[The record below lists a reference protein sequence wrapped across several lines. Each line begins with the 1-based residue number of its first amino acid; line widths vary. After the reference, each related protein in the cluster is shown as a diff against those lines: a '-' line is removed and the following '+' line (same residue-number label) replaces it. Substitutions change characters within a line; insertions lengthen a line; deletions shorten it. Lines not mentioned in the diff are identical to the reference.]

1 MFGNWGRHMTYKKT
15 AIMLGLA
22 TGVSSFGFMAMPAFA
37 QQAPAPQASAPA
49 PEADK
54 DAANEI
60 IVTGYRASLQ
70 RSAEIK
76 KNNIGLTETIL
87 AEDIGKFPDS
97 NIAESLSRVPGVTIS
112 RDNDGEGVNAAIR
125 GLGSA
130 FTQVTLNGAAIMIG
144 STGTA
149 DGSGTGRQVDLNYF
163 PTELF
168 TSITVEKSS
177 RADILEGGAAG
188 SIDLRTAHPF
198 DKPGTHYT
206 ISMDGLYNTNAKIP
220 GYKGAAVFSATKGE
234 FGILVGVSGISNQVN
249 SNGFESVGWTEPN
262 LSAAQ
267 NTTSSRNNINGTG
280 SNGSTWNIPAT
291 VPAGAGNG
299 LVTGSA
305 LNQAALLALNPG
317 LNITQINQALIPRLG
332 REFNEWGSRKRI
344 TGVVSLEYKGDDNGL
359 HLYLDSMLSKARNQ
373 EQRIDMDWV
382 GRNGSAI
389 PIGMQVDAN
398 GVVTSGTFANAQSF
412 LEYRPYDEK
421 LTYYGFNPGG
431 EYQIT
436 DHLKIDV
443 RGDVTHS
450 SFYRQ
455 SPSVLVSTVLG
466 SGDTVNYTNNNGNIN
481 IASSTD
487 LNNPANFN
495 WNGGRVN
502 IQDERRQTTTK
513 GIRGNLR
520 WDHGDIVVRVGAA
533 YDNNYRNIY
542 ALDNSTLWQNAVCG
556 NQPNVAMLSPNASPN
571 CLGLNAPGS
580 AAALYPGY
588 GTGATAGA
596 TGSVQYLGSLIPQ
609 ASLANY
615 LMPGPRGFI
624 TVNWPAFAAASN
636 YNYYNSTA
644 PFSTASNT
652 GANSGQFQEKNFGA
666 YIEADDKFE
675 FGDNTLRLNGGVRF
689 IHTNQRIGGYVA
701 NGAITQ
707 QNATLTSG
715 GYYPTVGIGAFNFIN
730 TYNSYSYAL
739 PAFTADFA
747 LGRHAVF
754 RASWSKTLTRPDP
767 NAMLPGVNFSDI
779 SAYQASIGNPALA
792 PYLSKNLDLGFEY
805 YTGKEGYIAV
815 AAYRKSITGFTTA
828 ANISST
834 FSALAPYGV
843 NINTVTSAQANILN
857 NYPTGAANSPINIS
871 EQVNAGN
878 LVINGAEFTV
888 VQPLDFVLAQH
899 GIQGLGVIGNVTVID
914 QSSASVPAVIAT
926 GVAHTTYNLTLYYD
940 HKGVSARLLYNYTG
954 GSLAAPGP
962 QNGLNNFQIFNDVHK
977 ELDFSSNLDLQKIFG
992 GSTLLPVISFNVT
1005 NLTKAHIRT
1014 YLQYKNV
1021 TYSDYNPGTTYS
1033 LGLREKF

>member
-1 MFGNWGRHMTYKKT
+1 MNLRKMT
-15 AIMLGLA
+15 IVMGLA
-22 TGVSSFGFMAMPAFA
+22 TGVSSFGLLAGPAMA
-37 QQAPAPQASAPA
+37 QQAAPA
-49 PEADK
+49 VAPATAPATPDQ
-54 DAANEI
+54 AAASEI

-76 KNNIGLTETIL
+76 KTNIGLTETIL

-168 TSITVEKSS
+168 TSITVDKSA

-198 DKPGTHYT
+198 DKPGTHFT
-206 ISMDGLYNTNAKIP
+206 ISMDGLYNTNAKKP
-220 GYKGAAVFSATKGE
+220 GYKGAAVFSTTKGN
-234 FGILVGVSGISNQVN
+234 FGLLVGVSGISNQVN
-249 SNGFESVGWTEPN
+249 SDGFESVGWTEPN
-262 LSAAQ
+262 LTAAQ
-267 NTTSSRNNINGTG
+267 NSTSTLNNINGTT
-280 SNGSTWNIPAT
+280 SNGSSWNIPAT

-317 LNITQINQALIPRLG
+317 LTITQINQALIPRLG
-332 REFNEWGSRKRI
+332 RVFNEYGSRKRI
-344 TGVVSLEYKGDDNGL
+344 TGVVSLEYKGDDGL
-359 HLYLDSMLSKARNQ
+359 HAYVDGMLSKAKNQ

-382 GRNGSAI
+382 GRNGSSI
-389 PIGMQVDAN
+389 PIGLQVDSN

-412 LEYRPYDEK
+412 LEYRPYTEN
-421 LTYYGFNPGG
+421 LTYYGINPGL
-431 EYQIT
+431 EYQVT
-436 DHLKIDV
+436 SNLKV
-443 RGDVTHS
+443 ELKADVTHS

-466 SGDTVNYTNNNGNIN
+466 SGDAVSYTNNGGDIN

-502 IQDERRQTTTK
+502 LQDERRQTTTK
-513 GIRGNLR
+513 GARGSLK
-520 WDHGDIVVRVGAA
+520 WDHGNISIRAGAA
-533 YDNNYRNIY
+533 YDDNYRNIVAY
-542 ALDNSTLWQNAVCG
+542 DNSTLWQAAVCG
-556 NQPNVAMLSPNASPN
+556 NQPNVAMQLPNAQPACN
-571 CLGLNAPGS
+571 GANAPGS

-609 ASLANY
+609 SSLASY
-615 LMPGPRGFI
+615 LMPGPKGFI

-636 YNYYNSTA
+636 YNQFNASA
-644 PFSTASNT
+644 PFATSSNT
-652 GANSGQFQEKNFGA
+652 GANSGQFEEKNFGA
-666 YIEADDKFE
+666 FLEADDKFE
-675 FGDNTLRLNGGVRF
+675 FGDDVLRLNGGVRF
-689 IHTNQRIGGYVA
+689 VHTSQRIGGYVA
-701 NGAITQ
+701 NGTVAQ

-715 GYYPTVGIGAFNFIN
+715 GLYPTVGFAAFNFIN

-739 PAFTADFA
+739 PAFTAA
-747 LGRHAVF
+747 LNVGRHAVF

-767 NAMLPGVNFSDI
+767 NAMLPGVNFSDP
-779 SAYQASIGNPALA
+779 SANSVSIGNPALA

-815 AAYRKSITGFTTA
+815 AAYRKSITGFTKSQNVA
-828 ANISST
+828 GF
-834 FSALAPYGV
+834 FSDLAIYGI
-843 NINTVTSAQANILN
+843 NINTVTAQQAAVINANGG
-857 NYPTGAANSPINIS
+857 PSKSPISIS
-871 EQVNAGN
+871 EQINAGN

-888 VQPLDFVLAQH
+888 VQPLDFLLASH
-899 GIQGLGVIGNVTVID
+899 GISGLGVIGNVTVID
-914 QSSASVPAVIAT
+914 QSSASTPAVIAT
-926 GVAHTTYNLTLYYD
+926 GVPHTTYNLTLYYD

-954 GSLAAPGP
+954 GSLAAQGP
-962 QNGLNNFQIFNDVHK
+962 QNGLNNFGIYNDKHTQ
-977 ELDFSSNLDLQKIFG
+977 LDFSSNLDLQKIFG
-992 GSTLLPVISFNVT
+992 GSARLPVISFNAT
-1005 NLTKAHIRT
+1005 NLTKSKIRT
-1014 YLQYKNV
+1014 YLQYPNA
-1021 TYSDYNPGTTYS
+1021 TYSNYNPGSTYS

>member
-1 MFGNWGRHMTYKKT
+1 LRAAGAGCRDER
-15 AIMLGLA
+15 G
-22 TGVSSFGFMAMPAFA
+22 GPAG
-37 QQAPAPQASAPA
+37 P
-49 PEADK
+49 
-54 DAANEI
+54 ANEI

-70 RSAEIK
+70 RSAELK

-130 FTQVTLNGAAIMIG
+130 FTQVTLNGAAIMVG

-198 DKPGTHYT
+198 DKPGTHFT
-206 ISMDGLYNTNAKIP
+206 ISMDGLYNTNAKKP

-249 SNGFESVGWTEPN
+249 SSGFESVGWTEPN

-267 NTTSSRNNINGTG
+267 NTTSTRNNINGTG
-280 SNGSTWNIPAT
+280 SNGSSWNIPAT

-299 LVTGSA
+299 LVTGST

-317 LNITQINQALIPRLG
+317 LTITQLNQALIPRLG
-332 REFNEWGSRKRI
+332 REFNEYGSRKRI

-389 PIGMQVDAN
+389 PIGLQVDSN

-436 DHLKIDV
+436 NHLKIDV

-466 SGDTVNYTNNNGNIN
+466 SGDTVTYSNNNGNVN

-487 LNNPANFN
+487 LDNPANFN

-502 IQDERRQTTTK
+502 IQDEKRQTTTK

-533 YDNNYRNIY
+533 YDDNYRNIVAY
-542 ALDNSTLWQNAVCG
+542 DNSTLWQNAVCG
-556 NQPNVAMLSPNASPN
+556 NQPNVAMLAPNASPA

-588 GTGATAGA
+588 GTGATAGQ

-615 LMPGPRGFI
+615 LMPGPRGFV

-644 PFSTASNT
+644 PFSTSSNT
-652 GANSGQFQEKNFGA
+652 GANSGQFEEKNFGA

-675 FGDNTLRLNGGVRF
+675 IGDNTLRLNGGVRF

-701 NGAITQ
+701 NGAVTQ
-707 QNATLTSG
+707 ANSTLTSG
-715 GYYPTVGIGAFNFIN
+715 GLYPTVGFAAFNFIN

-739 PAFTADFA
+739 PAFTADFN

-767 NAMLPGVNFSDI
+767 NAMLPGVNYSDP
-779 SAYQASIGNPALA
+779 SAYAVSLGNPALA

-815 AAYRKSITGFTTA
+815 AAYRKSITGFTQSQ
-828 ANISST
+828 NIAST
-834 FSALAPYGV
+834 FGSLAQYGI
-843 NINTVTSAQANILN
+843 NINTVTQQQAAVINAN
-857 NYPTGAANSPINIS
+857 GGNNSPISIS

-888 VQPLDFVLAQH
+888 VQPLDFILAPHGH
-899 GIQGLGVIGNVTVID
+899 GIKGLGVIGNVTVID

-954 GSLAAPGP
+954 GSLAAAGP
-962 QNGLNNFQIFNDVHK
+962 QNGLNNFAIYNDSHK
-977 ELDFSSNLDLQKIFG
+977 ELDFSANLDLQKIFG
-992 GSTLLPVISFNVT
+992 GSTYLPTMSFNVN
-1005 NLTKAHIRT
+1005 NLTKSHIRT

>member
-1 MFGNWGRHMTYKKT
+1 MKLRKMT
-15 AIMLGLA
+15 AMMELA
-22 TGVSSFGFMAMPAFA
+22 AGVSSFGLLAAPAMA
-37 QQAPAPQASAPA
+37 QQAPAATTPAPA
-49 PEADK
+49 AAPAQKAGMDQQL
-54 DAANEI
+54 ANEI
-60 IVTGYRASLQ
+60 VVTGYRASLQ
-70 RSAEIK
+70 KSAEIK
-76 KNNIGLTETIL
+76 KSNIGLTETIL

-97 NIAESLSRVPGVTIS
+97 NIAESLSRVPGVTIN

-188 SIDLRTAHPF
+188 SIDLRMAHPF
-198 DKPGTHYT
+198 DKEGTHYSL
-206 ISMDGLYNTNAKIP
+206 SMDGLYNTNAKKP
-220 GYKGAAVFSATKGE
+220 GYKGAAVFSTTKGE
-234 FGILVGVSGISNQVN
+234 FGILIGVSGISNQVN
-249 SNGFESVGWTEPN
+249 SDGFESVGWTEPN
-262 LSAAQ
+262 LSATQ

-280 SNGSTWNIPAT
+280 SNGSSWNIPAT

-299 LVTGSA
+299 LVTGST

-317 LNITQINQALIPRLG
+317 LTITQLNQALIPRLG
-332 REFNEWGSRKRI
+332 RVFNEYGSRKRI
-344 TGVVSLEYKGDDNGL
+344 TGVVSMEYKGDDNGL

-382 GRNGSAI
+382 GRNGSSI
-389 PIGMQVDAN
+389 PIGLQVDSN

-412 LEYRPYDEK
+412 LEYRPYDEQ

-436 DHLKIDV
+436 DHLKLEV
-443 RGDVTHS
+443 KGDVTHS
-450 SFYRQ
+450 TFYRQ
-455 SPSVLVSTVLG
+455 SPSVLVATALG
-466 SGDTVNYTNNNGNIN
+466 SGDTVTYSNNGGNIN

-487 LNNPANFN
+487 LDNPANFN

-520 WDHGDIVVRVGAA
+520 WDHGNIVVRVGAA
-533 YDNNYRNIY
+533 YDDNYRNIVAY
-542 ALDNSTLWQNAVCG
+542 DNSTLWQNAVCG
-556 NQPNVAMLSPNASPN
+556 NQPSAAMLAPNASPA

-580 AAALYPGY
+580 AASLYPGY

-609 ASLANY
+609 SSLASY
-615 LMPGPRGFI
+615 LMPGPKGFI

-636 YNYYNSTA
+636 YNFYNSTA
-644 PFSTASNT
+644 PFSTSSNT
-652 GANSGQFQEKNFGA
+652 GANSGQYEEKNFGA
-666 YIEADDKFE
+666 YLEADDKFE
-675 FGDNTLRLNGGVRF
+675 FGDDTLRLNAGVRF
-689 IHTNQRIGGYVA
+689 IHTDQRIGGYVA
-701 NGAITQ
+701 NGAVTLA
-707 QNATLTSG
+707 NAALTSG
-715 GYYPTVGIGAFNFIN
+715 GYYPTVGFAAYNFVN

-739 PAFTADFA
+739 PAFTAD
-747 LGRHAVF
+747 LNVGRHAVF

-767 NAMLPGVNFSDI
+767 NAMLPGVNFSDP
-779 SAYQASIGNPALA
+779 SAYSVSLGNPALA

-828 ANISST
+828 ANIAST
-834 FSALAPYGV
+834 FGSLAQYGI
-843 NINTVTSAQANILN
+843 NINTVTAQQAAVINAN
-857 NYPTGAANSPINIS
+857 GGSSSPISIS

-888 VQPLDFVLAQH
+888 VQPLDFLLASH
-899 GIQGLGVIGNVTVID
+899 GIKGLGVIGNVTVID
-914 QSSASVPAVIAT
+914 QSSASTPAVIAT

-940 HKGVSARLLYNYTG
+940 HKGVSARLLYNFTG
-954 GSLAAPGP
+954 GSLAAAGP
-962 QNGLNNFQIFNDVHK
+962 QNGLNAANLYNDVHK
-977 ELDFSSNLDLQKIFG
+977 ELDFSSNFDLQKIFG
-992 GSTLLPVISFNVT
+992 GSTYLPTISFNVT
-1005 NLTKAHIRT
+1005 NLTKSHIR
-1014 YLQYKNV
+1014 QYFEYKEA
-1021 TYSDYNPGTTYS
+1021 TYSDYNPGSTYS
-1033 LGLREKF
+1033 LGIREKF

>member
-1 MFGNWGRHMTYKKT
+1 MNYRKMTV
-15 AIMLGLA
+15 MMGLA
-22 TGVSSFGFMAMPAFA
+22 TGVSSFGLLATPAMA
-37 QQAPAPQASAPA
+37 QQAPATATAPAAPAASDQAQAS
-49 PEADK
+49 
-54 DAANEI
+54 EI
-60 IVTGYRASLQ
+60 VVTGYRASLQ

-76 KNNIGLTETIL
+76 KNNVGLTETIL

-97 NIAESLSRVPGVTIS
+97 NIAESLNRVPGVTIT

-130 FTQVTLNGAAIMIG
+130 FTQVTLNGAAIMVG

-198 DKPGTHYT
+198 DRPGTHYSL
-206 ISMDGLYNTNAKIP
+206 SMDGIYNTNAGKP
-220 GYKGAAVFSATKGE
+220 GYKGAAVFSTTKGE
-234 FGILVGVSGISNQVN
+234 FGVLVGVSGISNQVN
-249 SNGFESVGWTEPN
+249 SDGFESIGWTEPN

-280 SNGSTWNIPAT
+280 SNGSTWSIPGT

-299 LVTGSA
+299 LTTGST

-317 LNITQINQALIPRLG
+317 LSITQLNQALIPRLG
-332 REFNEWGSRKRI
+332 RVFNEYGSRKRI

-359 HLYLDSMLSKARNQ
+359 HLYLDSMLTKARNQ
-373 EQRIDMDWV
+373 EQRIDMDWIV
-382 GRNGSAI
+382 RNGSAI
-389 PIGMQVDAN
+389 PIGLQVDPN

-431 EYQIT
+431 EYQAT
-436 DHLKIDV
+436 DHLKLELKADL
-443 RGDVTHS
+443 THS

-455 SPSVLVSTVLG
+455 SPSVLVATALG
-466 SGDTVNYTNNNGNIN
+466 SGDTVNYTNNNGNIG

-487 LNNPANFN
+487 LDNPANFF
-495 WNGGRVN
+495 WNSQSRVN

-513 GIRGNLR
+513 GIRGSIK
-520 WDHGDIVVRVGAA
+520 WDHDDLVLRVGAA
-533 YDNNYRNIY
+533 YDNNYRNIVAY
-542 ALDNSTLWQNAVCG
+542 DNSALWQNAVCG
-556 NQPNVAMLSPNASPN
+556 NNPNVALLAPNTSPACNGA
-571 CLGLNAPGS
+571 NAPGS
-580 AAALYPGY
+580 AAANYPGY
-588 GTGATAGA
+588 GTGYTAGA
-596 TGSVQYLGSLIPQ
+596 TTPIAYQGSLIPQ
-609 ASLANY
+609 SALASY
-615 LMPGPRGFI
+615 LIPGPKGFV

-636 YNYYNSTA
+636 YNQFNNSA
-644 PFSTASNT
+644 PFSTSSNT

-666 YIEADDKFE
+666 YVEADDKFE

-701 NGAITQ
+701 NGTVAQ
-707 QNATLTSG
+707 QNANLQNG
-715 GYYPTVGIGAFNFIN
+715 GYYPTVGFAAYNFIN

-739 PAFTADFA
+739 PAFTAD
-747 LGRHAVF
+747 LNVGRHAVF

-767 NAMLPGVNFSDI
+767 NAMLPGVNFSDP
-779 SAYQASIGNPALA
+779 SAYQVTLGNPALA

-805 YTGKEGYIAV
+805 YTGKEGYIAI
-815 AAYRKSITGFTTA
+815 AAYRKSITGFTQSQ
-828 ANISST
+828 NISGT
-834 FSALAPYGV
+834 FGQLAQYGI
-843 NINTVTSAQANILN
+843 NINTVTQQQALVINSQGGN
-857 NYPTGAANSPINIS
+857 NSPISIS

-878 LVINGAEFTV
+878 LVINGGEFTI
-888 VQPLDFVLAQH
+888 VQPLDFLLASH
-899 GIQGLGVIGNVTVID
+899 GIKGLGVIANLTVID
-914 QSSASVPAVIAT
+914 QSSQSGVYAT
-926 GVAHTTYNLTLYYD
+926 GVPHTSYNLTLYYD
-940 HKGVSARLLYNYTG
+940 HKGVSARVLYNYTG
-954 GSLAAPGP
+954 GSLAAQGP
-962 QNGLNNFQIFNDVHK
+962 QNGLNGFGIYSDPHK
-977 ELDFSSNLDLQKIFG
+977 ELDFSSNFDLEKIFG
-992 GSTLLPVISFNVT
+992 GSSYLPTISLNIT
-1005 NLTKAHIRT
+1005 NLTKSHIRT
-1014 YLQYKNV
+1014 YLQYKNA
-1021 TYSDYNPGTTYS
+1021 TYSDYNPGTTFS